1 MIFVPP
7 LFSVYQPLKLCL
19 LREASGRAVSFCL
32 VVVRLQL
39 NLSHGSEVG
48 VFRYGEILLQFGAV
62 DLAVDGLLLKRIGVV
77 GRAVPRGDDI
87 HGMPLEFSRG
97 RFVVDCGET
106 E

>member
-1 MIFVPP
+1 M
-7 LFSVYQPLKLCL
+7 
-19 LREASGRAVSFCL
+19 
-32 VVVRLQL
+32 VRLQL

-62 DLAVDGLLLKRIGVV
+62 DFAVDGLLLKRIGVV
-77 GRAVPRGDDI
+77 GQAVPRGNDI

>member
-48 VFRYGEILLQFGAV
+48 VS
-62 DLAVDGLLLKRIGVV
+62 
-77 GRAVPRGDDI
+77 
-87 HGMPLEFSRG
+87 GMVKYFSNSARL
-97 RFVVDCGET
+97 T
-106 E
+106 SP